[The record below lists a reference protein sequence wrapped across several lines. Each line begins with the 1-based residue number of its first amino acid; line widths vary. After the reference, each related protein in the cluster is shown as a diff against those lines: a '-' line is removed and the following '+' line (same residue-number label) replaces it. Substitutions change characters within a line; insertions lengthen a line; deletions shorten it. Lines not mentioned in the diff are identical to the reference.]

1 MSKTIS
7 NSMWASLRRIQRDS
21 CKFQLQQQA
30 YNNAIVDEMIRYND
44 TLEEVK
50 KELLNNAK
58 SIKKE
63 MKEER
68 NSISDINKKLDF
80 LSSEIAQ
87 TQELLKILV
96 ANQLIDEL

>member
-30 YNNAIVDEMIRYND
+30 YNNAIVDQMIRYND

-58 SIKKE
+58 
-63 MKEER
+63 
-68 NSISDINKKLDF
+68 
-80 LSSEIAQ
+80 
-87 TQELLKILV
+87 ILV

>member
-7 NSMWASLRRIQRDS
+7 NSAWASLRRIQRDS

-30 YNNAIVDEMIRYND
+30 YNKAIVDEMIRYND

-63 MKEER
+63 MKEEK
-68 NSISDINKKLDF
+68 NSISDINKKLDS